1 MFEAKNFNTVILVTG
16 QASAIPAL
24 LANIA
29 FRAGRELQSDASNE
43 RFA

>member
-1 MFEAKNFNTVILVTG
+1 LKHNDFKTVILVTG

-24 LANIA
+24 HANIA
-29 FRAGRELQSDASNE
+29 YRSGRELQSDASNE